1 MPSEACSI
9 IIISS
14 TADPID
20 FVSYSQVEMF
30 SFGCPRRLHG
40 VSASGSRCGSRRAAL
55 ELCIPSCPTAG
66 QRGTIADNRRG
77 DEIISKSS
85 LSDFVR
91 KHTCFRTPRR
101 GRRSWIVPGRRARYL
116 RQEFSNIAGR
126 CTSAAATAASSN
138 EIYTS
143 SVISLFNRVSV

>member
-1 MPSEACSI
+1 
-9 IIISS
+9 
-14 TADPID
+14 
-20 FVSYSQVEMF
+20 MF
-30 SFGCPRRLHG
+30 SFLTLKWKWLAWLPAKAVRRKRKRQPC
-40 VSASGSRCGSRRAAL
+40 SSRRAAL

-66 QRGTIADNRRG
+66 QQETIADNRRG

-116 RQEFSNIAGR
+116 RQEFSNIGGQ
-126 CTSAAATAASSN
+126 CTSAAAAAASSN